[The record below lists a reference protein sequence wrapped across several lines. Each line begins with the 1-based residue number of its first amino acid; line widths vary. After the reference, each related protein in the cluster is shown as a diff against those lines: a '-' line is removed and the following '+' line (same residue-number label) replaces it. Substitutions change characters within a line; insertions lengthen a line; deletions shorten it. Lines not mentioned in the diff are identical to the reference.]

1 LNDKAYQKMFEV
13 LFSVLTRDK
22 AVYVRSSKKG
32 DILTLESSTLRT
44 AVQHGVQLLKAKTV
58 KNLIQHITGVLP
70 HPRGGLCEP
79 LKLDHIRSLRTV
91 LEYTPHV
98 ENLPRSEWMDLV
110 NFCCQFIQADI
121 IPHGEDLDEP
131 EVKPKGR
138 GTRVGG
144 RPSLSRN
151 LSSLSR
157 VPITANSKMKTEI
170 EELMHCL
177 HLLLQVPNAPIIQPD
192 ETLEEVATEAILAFL
207 QAHKTLTSAHV
218 AAYSALNCVLKT
230 VSTNKVKLAGS
241 IAREIPRLIGRPWES
256 KPGPALKEEMLISL
270 MYSLPHLSAYLKE
283 LDGEHDEEKLED
295 IKEGLDNLLETF
307 MKEYAESGGKI
318 TAEQLQ
324 LDDIDFPDP
333 SIPVDISGSPLTL
346 SSFSLKADDSTRPEV
361 AWMILQ
367 IIAMMVSM
375 LDTNISNQSSTESRR
390 KRRRKSKRL
399 ETQSRFNQILQQ
411 AGSYAPRSKTV
422 ALQLIP
428 FLLEE
433 RITRPGKPLSVSEW
447 RRIMADLSLI
457 ASEDST
463 VNSSWAML
471 GIARSVVPQFSSAD
485 T

>member
-1 LNDKAYQKMFEV
+1 M
-13 LFSVLTRDK
+13 
-22 AVYVRSSKKG
+22 
-32 DILTLESSTLRT
+32 
-44 AVQHGVQLLKAKTV
+44 
-58 KNLIQHITGVLP
+58 LP

-110 NFCCQFIQADI
+110 RFCCQVIEADI
-121 IPHGEDLDEP
+121 NPQGEDLDEL
-131 EVKPKGR
+131 EERPKGKGAR
-138 GTRVGG
+138 TGS
-144 RPSLSRN
+144 RPLLSRGS
-151 LSSLSR
+151 SSLSR
-157 VPITANSKMKTEI
+157 IQVVANSKLKTEI

-177 HLLLQVPNAPIIQPD
+177 HLLLQVTNAPIIQPD
-192 ETLEEVATEAILAFL
+192 DTLEGLATDAVLAFL

-218 AAYSALNCVLKT
+218 AAYSALNCVLNT
-230 VSTNKVKLAGS
+230 VSTNKIKLAGS
-241 IAREIPRLIGRPWES
+241 IAKEIPRLIGRPWES
-256 KPGPALKEEMLISL
+256 KPGPALKEEILISL
-270 MYSLPHLSAYLKE
+270 MYSLPHLSAYINE
-283 LDGEHDEEKLED
+283 LNNEHDEEKLED
-295 IKEGLDNLLETF
+295 IREGLDNLLETF

-324 LDDIDFPDP
+324 IDDIDFPDP
-333 SIPVDISGSPLTL
+333 SIPVDIMRSPLSL
-346 SSFSLKADDSTRPEV
+346 SSFSLRADDSTRPEV

-375 LDTNISNQSSTESRR
+375 LDANISNHRPVDAMDTEDSEVDDELSEPDSRR

-411 AGSYAPRSKTV
+411 AGSYAPRLKTV

-433 RITRPGKPLSVSEW
+433 GIARPRKSLSVSEW
-447 RRIMADLSLI
+447 QKIMADLSLI
-457 ASEDST
+457 ASEDS

-471 GIARSVVPQFSSAD
+471 GISRSVAP
-485 T
+485 